1 MDLSIY
7 KKKILIACSM
17 IEDEINAAFDHFEI
31 HDIEIWWQERG
42 HHNDPDKLRE
52 VIQSEIRRAED
63 AGADLI
69 MLGYGLCGNGAVGWH
84 AEKAALVMPRFDDCV
99 NMMLCTGKRDR
110 RNYLKAGHMY
120 LTGGWSKDEG
130 ALLDMFE
137 SYLAK
142 YGKRKADKLMKMMLD
157 SYTSVTVIDT
167 GCYEMEPVIAYADEC
182 AERFCLERRIVP
194 GGNEVMQK
202 LITGNWD
209 EDIIVKKPGSAVTE
223 EEFSF
228 EGEAGAEYGPTR
240 LGEKK

>member
-1 MDLSIY
+1 MQKENSLDLSAY

-69 MLGYGLCGNGAVGWH
+69 MLGYGLCGNGAIGWH

-120 LTGGWSKDEG
+120 LTGGWSKDDG

-142 YGKRKADKLMKMMLD
+142 YGKEKQ
-157 SYTSVTVIDT
+157 TS
-167 GCYEMEPVIAYADEC
+167 
-182 AERFCLERRIVP
+182 
-194 GGNEVMQK
+194 
-202 LITGNWD
+202 
-209 EDIIVKKPGSAVTE
+209 
-223 EEFSF
+223 
-228 EGEAGAEYGPTR
+228 
-240 LGEKK
+240 

>member
-1 MDLSIY
+1 
-7 KKKILIACSM
+7 
-17 IEDEINAAFDHFEI
+17 
-31 HDIEIWWQERG
+31 
-42 HHNDPDKLRE
+42 
-52 VIQSEIRRAED
+52 
-63 AGADLI
+63 
-69 MLGYGLCGNGAVGWH
+69 
-84 AEKAALVMPRFDDCV
+84 MPRFDDCV

-182 AERFCLERRIVP
+182 AERFCLERHIVP

-202 LITGNWD
+202 LITGSWD
-209 EDIIVKKPGSAVTE
+209 DDIIIKKPGSSVIE
-223 EEFSF
+223 EEFNF
-228 EGEAGAEYGPTR
+228 EGEAVTKNSQLMR
-240 LGEKK
+240 RTI

>member
-1 MDLSIY
+1 
-7 KKKILIACSM
+7 M

-69 MLGYGLCGNGAVGWH
+69 MLGYGLCGNGAIGWH

-120 LTGGWSKDEG
+120 LTGGWSKDDG

-157 SYTSVTVIDT
+157 SYTSVT
-167 GCYEMEPVIAYADEC
+167 YADEC

>member
-1 MDLSIY
+1 MEDSGRSYSNNKEKNLDLSAY

-17 IEDEINAAFDHFEI
+17 IEDEINAVFDCFNI
-31 HDIEIWWQERG
+31 RDIEVRWQERG
-42 HHNDPDKLRE
+42 HHNDPDKLRD
-52 VIQSEIRRAED
+52 VVQTEIYKAEED
-63 AGADLI
+63 GADLI
-69 MLGYGLCGNGAVGWH
+69 MLAYGLCGNGAVGWRTET
-84 AEKAALVMPRFDDCV
+84 ATLVMPRFDDCV

-182 AERFCLERRIVP
+182 AERFGLERCIVP
-194 GGNEVMQK
+194 GGNCPMKK
-202 LITGNWD
+202 LLTGDWD
-209 EDIIVKKPGSAVTE
+209 DDIIVKEPGSQVTE
-223 EEFSF
+223 EEFDF
-228 EGEAGAEYGPTR
+228 G
-240 LGEKK
+240 

>member
-1 MDLSIY
+1 M
-7 KKKILIACSM
+7 
-17 IEDEINAAFDHFEI
+17 EE
-31 HDIEIWWQERG
+31 
-42 HHNDPDKLRE
+42 
-52 VIQSEIRRAED
+52 

-69 MLGYGLCGNGAVGWH
+69 MLGYGLCGNGAVGWYT
-84 AEKAALVMPRFDDCV
+84 EKAVLAMPRFDDCV

-202 LITGNWD
+202 LIAGCWD
-209 EDIIVKKPGSAVTE
+209 DDIIIKDPGSPVAE
-223 EEFSF
+223 EDFNF
-228 EGEAGAEYGPTR
+228 EGEAGAEYSQLMR
-240 LGEKK
+240 RIR

>member
-1 MDLSIY
+1 MDLSVY

-17 IEDEINAAFDHFEI
+17 IEDEINAAFDHLGIQE
-31 HDIEIWWQERG
+31 IEIWWQERG

-63 AGADLI
+63 ADADLI
-69 MLGYGLCGNGAVGWH
+69 LLGYGLCGNGAVGWH
-84 AEKAALVMPRFDDCV
+84 ADKAVLAMPRFDDCV

-130 ALLDMFE
+130 TLLDMFE

-167 GCYEMEPVIAYADEC
+167 GCYEMEPVISYADKC
-182 AERFCLERRIVP
+182 AERFCLERKIVP

-202 LITGNWD
+202 LITGCWD
-209 EDIIVKKPGSAVTE
+209 EDFIVKEPGASVIE

-228 EGEAGAEYGPTR
+228 EEDEKPEYRQLMRRTR
-240 LGEKK
+240 

>member
-1 MDLSIY
+1 MDLSVY

-17 IEDEINAAFDHFEI
+17 IEDEINAAFDRFEI
-31 HDIEIWWQERG
+31 QDIEIWWQERG

-52 VIQSEIRRAED
+52 VIQAEIRRAED
-63 AGADLI
+63 NGADLI

-84 AEKAALVMPRFDDCV
+84 AEKAVLAMPRFDDCV

-157 SYTSVTVIDT
+157 SYNSVTVIDT
-167 GCYEMEPVIAYADEC
+167 GCYKMEPVIAYADEC

-194 GGNEVMQK
+194 GGNEVMRK
-202 LITGNWD
+202 LITGEWD
-209 EDIIVKKPGSAVTE
+209 GDIIVKDPGTSVKE
-223 EEFSF
+223 EEFDF
-228 EGEAGAEYGPTR
+228 EGDSAGDNSQLMRRTI
-240 LGEKK
+240 

>member
-1 MDLSIY
+1 MGLTDY
-7 KKKILIACSM
+7 KKKVLIACSM
-17 IEDEINAAFDHFEI
+17 IEDEINSVFDCFNI
-31 HDIEIWWQERG
+31 RDIEIRWQERG

-52 VIQSEIRRAED
+52 VVQKEIDKAEED
-63 AGADLI
+63 GADLI
-69 MLGYGLCGNGAVGWH
+69 MLGYGLCGNGALGWH
-84 AEKAALVMPRFDDCV
+84 TEKAVLTMPRFDDCV
-99 NMMLCTGKRDR
+99 NMMLCTGKRTK
-110 RNYLKAGHMY
+110 RNYLSAGHMY

-202 LITGNWD
+202 LITGEWD
-209 EDIIVKKPGSAVTE
+209 EDIIVKEPGSSVTE

-228 EGEAGAEYGPTR
+228 EGEAGPENGH
-240 LGEKK
+240 